1 MEDLSKNNQLRAMGF
16 CGADDSVSQEFL
28 IFLSEHYHFI
38 EWGVLFRPDL
48 EGTPRYASW
57 EWTTKLCQLEA
68 QRRDMCNPSAT
79 EAYHPMRLAA
89 HLCSSRC
96 QDILDGKPDFVL
108 ELKSL
113 GFGRVQ
119 VNATKANN
127 VSINQTNIEVTISNI
142 RKCMR
147 YVPSIEWILQYNEE
161 TRCICD
167 SFLLDPEPNMSILYD
182 SSCGLGV
189 QMKEFPTPLRND
201 ILHGYAGGIDSSNIR
216 ELLGKIFECNMGKSV
231 WIDMESSLRM
241 KIITPNGD
249 IKDTF
254 SIDKCFACII
264 VGEQLCNT
272 SSS

>member
-1 MEDLSKNNQLRAMGF
+1 MGF

-57 EWTTKLCQLEA
+57 DWTTRLCQLEA
-68 QRRDMCNPSAT
+68 RKRDVHNPLAT
-79 EAYHPMRLAA
+79 EAHRPMRLAA
-89 HLCSSRC
+89 HLCGSRC
-96 QDILDGKPDFVL
+96 QQILDGNYNFVM
-108 ELKSL
+108 ELNSL

-119 VNATKANN
+119 INATKANN
-127 VSINQTNIEVTISNI
+127 VSIDQANIQGTISNI
-142 RKCMR
+142 RMCMR
-147 YVPSIEWILQYNEE
+147 HVSSIEWILQYNEE

-167 SFLLDPEPNMSILYD
+167 SFLLDPESNMSILYD

-189 QMKEFPTPLRND
+189 QMTEFPTPLRND
-201 ILHGYAGGIDSSNIR
+201 IMHGYAGGIDPSNIK
-216 ELLGKIFECNMGKSV
+216 ELLGKIFECNVGKSV

-249 IKDTF
+249 TKDVF
-254 SIDKCFACII
+254 SIEKCFACITAA
-264 VGEQLCNT
+264 EQLHNSPST
-272 SSS
+272 